1 MVNLKE
7 FKIIRYN
14 YILSN
19 EELTIQLWDKM
30 NFEETRWAVKLTLE
44 GVNDSSSG
52 NQYPAWDMFFLESKL
67 EEKISNVLFKYN
79 IEYVIED
86 LTEELLKDD
95 TVLTEELLTSLA
107 CLVPLLQSQSMHTSA
122 HAMTQNQDGSKS
134 HTSVVTG
141 DCTPY
146 FMCCIA
152 NEKFF
157 TENKLLAIW

>member
-1 MVNLKE
+1 MNLKD

-14 YILSN
+14 YVLSN
-19 EELTIQLWDKM
+19 KELTLQLWDKM

-52 NQYPAWDMFFLESKL
+52 DENPGWDMFFLESKL

-95 TVLTEELLTSLA
+95 TVLTEELL
-107 CLVPLLQSQSMHTSA
+107 
-122 HAMTQNQDGSKS
+122 DKIE
-134 HTSVVTG
+134 
-141 DCTPY
+141 Y
-146 FMCCIA
+146 FLEKNLTVDEVLDNIIDVGIENISIFEKYYLKKHK
-152 NEKFF
+152 NE
-157 TENKLLAIW
+157 

>member
-30 NFEETRWAVKLTLE
+30 NFEETRWAVKLTLQ

-95 TVLTEELLTSLA
+95 TVLTEELL
-107 CLVPLLQSQSMHTSA
+107 
-122 HAMTQNQDGSKS
+122 DKIE
-134 HTSVVTG
+134 
-141 DCTPY
+141 Y
-146 FMCCIA
+146 FLEKNLTIDEVLDNIIDVGIENISIFEKYYLKKHK
-152 NEKFF
+152 NE
-157 TENKLLAIW
+157 

>member
-7 FKIIRYN
+7 FKIIKYN
-14 YILSN
+14 YVLSN

-95 TVLTEELLTSLA
+95 TVLTEELL
-107 CLVPLLQSQSMHTSA
+107 
-122 HAMTQNQDGSKS
+122 DKIE
-134 HTSVVTG
+134 
-141 DCTPY
+141 Y
-146 FMCCIA
+146 FLEKNLTVDEVLDNIIDVGIENISIFEKYYLKKHK
-152 NEKFF
+152 NE
-157 TENKLLAIW
+157 

>member
-14 YILSN
+14 YVLSN

-52 NQYPAWDMFFLESKL
+52 DQYPAWDMFFLETKL

-95 TVLTEELLTSLA
+95 TVLTEELL
-107 CLVPLLQSQSMHTSA
+107 
-122 HAMTQNQDGSKS
+122 DKIE
-134 HTSVVTG
+134 
-141 DCTPY
+141 Y
-146 FMCCIA
+146 FLEKNLTIDEVLDNIIDVGIENISIFEKYYLKKHK
-152 NEKFF
+152 NE
-157 TENKLLAIW
+157 

>member
-14 YILSN
+14 YVLSN

-52 NQYPAWDMFFLESKL
+52 DQYPAWDMFFLETKL
-67 EEKISNVLFKYN
+67 EEKISTVLFKYN

-95 TVLTEELLTSLA
+95 TVLTEELL
-107 CLVPLLQSQSMHTSA
+107 
-122 HAMTQNQDGSKS
+122 DKIE
-134 HTSVVTG
+134 
-141 DCTPY
+141 Y
-146 FMCCIA
+146 FLEKNLTIDDVLDDIIDVGMENISIFEKYYLKKHK
-152 NEKFF
+152 NE
-157 TENKLLAIW
+157 

>member
-52 NQYPAWDMFFLESKL
+52 NQYPAWDMFFLETKL

-95 TVLTEELLTSLA
+95 TVLTEELL
-107 CLVPLLQSQSMHTSA
+107 
-122 HAMTQNQDGSKS
+122 DKIE
-134 HTSVVTG
+134 
-141 DCTPY
+141 Y
-146 FMCCIA
+146 FLEKNLTIDEVLDNIIDVGMENISIFEKYYLKKHK
-152 NEKFF
+152 NE
-157 TENKLLAIW
+157 

>member
-14 YILSN
+14 YVLSN

-52 NQYPAWDMFFLESKL
+52 NQYPAWDMFFLETKL
-67 EEKISNVLFKYN
+67 EEKISAVLFKYN

-86 LTEELLKDD
+86 LTEELLKDN
-95 TVLTEELLTSLA
+95 TVLTEELL
-107 CLVPLLQSQSMHTSA
+107 
-122 HAMTQNQDGSKS
+122 DKIE
-134 HTSVVTG
+134 
-141 DCTPY
+141 Y
-146 FMCCIA
+146 FLEKNLTVDEVLDNIIDVGIENISIFEKYYLKKHK
-152 NEKFF
+152 NE
-157 TENKLLAIW
+157 

>member
-14 YILSN
+14 YVLSN

-95 TVLTEELLTSLA
+95 TVLTEELL
-107 CLVPLLQSQSMHTSA
+107 
-122 HAMTQNQDGSKS
+122 DKIE
-134 HTSVVTG
+134 
-141 DCTPY
+141 Y
-146 FMCCIA
+146 FLEKNLTIDEVLDNIIDVGMENISIFEKYYLKKHK
-152 NEKFF
+152 NE
-157 TENKLLAIW
+157 

>member
-95 TVLTEELLTSLA
+95 TVLTEELL
-107 CLVPLLQSQSMHTSA
+107 
-122 HAMTQNQDGSKS
+122 DKIE
-134 HTSVVTG
+134 
-141 DCTPY
+141 Y
-146 FMCCIA
+146 FLEKNLTVDEVLDNIIDVGMENISIFEKYYLKKHK
-152 NEKFF
+152 NE
-157 TENKLLAIW
+157 

>member
-14 YILSN
+14 YVLSN

-52 NQYPAWDMFFLESKL
+52 NQYPAWDMFFLETKL

-95 TVLTEELLTSLA
+95 TVLTEELL
-107 CLVPLLQSQSMHTSA
+107 
-122 HAMTQNQDGSKS
+122 DKIE
-134 HTSVVTG
+134 
-141 DCTPY
+141 Y
-146 FMCCIA
+146 FLEKNLTIDEVLDNIIDVGIENISIFEKYYLKKHK
-152 NEKFF
+152 NE
-157 TENKLLAIW
+157 

>member
-14 YILSN
+14 YVLSN

-30 NFEETRWAVKLTLE
+30 NFEETRWAVKLTLQ

-95 TVLTEELLTSLA
+95 TVLTEELL
-107 CLVPLLQSQSMHTSA
+107 
-122 HAMTQNQDGSKS
+122 DKIE
-134 HTSVVTG
+134 
-141 DCTPY
+141 Y
-146 FMCCIA
+146 FLEKNLTIDEVLDNIIDVGMENISIFEKYYLKKHK
-152 NEKFF
+152 NE
-157 TENKLLAIW
+157 

>member
-52 NQYPAWDMFFLESKL
+52 DEYPAWDMFFLETKL
-67 EEKISNVLFKYN
+67 EEKISTVLFKYN

-95 TVLTEELLTSLA
+95 TVLTEELL
-107 CLVPLLQSQSMHTSA
+107 
-122 HAMTQNQDGSKS
+122 DKIE
-134 HTSVVTG
+134 
-141 DCTPY
+141 Y
-146 FMCCIA
+146 FLEKNLTVDEVLDNIIDVGMENISIFEKYYLKKHK
-152 NEKFF
+152 NE
-157 TENKLLAIW
+157 

>member
-14 YILSN
+14 YVLSN

-95 TVLTEELLTSLA
+95 TVLTEELL
-107 CLVPLLQSQSMHTSA
+107 
-122 HAMTQNQDGSKS
+122 DKIE
-134 HTSVVTG
+134 
-141 DCTPY
+141 Y
-146 FMCCIA
+146 FLEKNLTVDEVLDNIIDVGMENISIFEKYYLKKHK
-152 NEKFF
+152 NE
-157 TENKLLAIW
+157 

>member
-7 FKIIRYN
+7 FKIIKYN
-14 YILSN
+14 YVLSN

-52 NQYPAWDMFFLESKL
+52 DEYPAWDMFFLETKL
-67 EEKISNVLFKYN
+67 EEKISTVLFKYN

-95 TVLTEELLTSLA
+95 TVLTEELLDKIESFLEKNLTIDDVLDDIIDVGMENISIFEKYYL
-107 CLVPLLQSQSMHTSA
+107 
-122 HAMTQNQDGSKS
+122 KKRK
-134 HTSVVTG
+134 
-141 DCTPY
+141 
-146 FMCCIA
+146 
-152 NEKFF
+152 NE
-157 TENKLLAIW
+157 

>member
-14 YILSN
+14 YVLSN

-67 EEKISNVLFKYN
+67 EEKISAVLFKYN

-86 LTEELLKDD
+86 LTEELLKDN
-95 TVLTEELLTSLA
+95 TVLTEELL
-107 CLVPLLQSQSMHTSA
+107 
-122 HAMTQNQDGSKS
+122 DKIE
-134 HTSVVTG
+134 
-141 DCTPY
+141 Y
-146 FMCCIA
+146 FLEKNLTVDEVLDNIIDVGMENISIFEKYYLKKHK
-152 NEKFF
+152 NE
-157 TENKLLAIW
+157 

>member
-7 FKIIRYN
+7 FKIIKYN
-14 YILSN
+14 YVLSN

-95 TVLTEELLTSLA
+95 TVLTEELL
-107 CLVPLLQSQSMHTSA
+107 
-122 HAMTQNQDGSKS
+122 DKIE
-134 HTSVVTG
+134 
-141 DCTPY
+141 Y
-146 FMCCIA
+146 FLEKNLTIDEVLDNIIDVGIENISIFEKYYLKKHK
-152 NEKFF
+152 NE
-157 TENKLLAIW
+157 

>member
-1 MVNLKE
+1 MINLKDY
-7 FKIIRYN
+7 KIIKYN
-14 YILSN
+14 YVLSN

-95 TVLTEELLTSLA
+95 TVLTEELL
-107 CLVPLLQSQSMHTSA
+107 
-122 HAMTQNQDGSKS
+122 DKIE
-134 HTSVVTG
+134 
-141 DCTPY
+141 Y
-146 FMCCIA
+146 FLEKNLTVDEVLDNIIDVGIENISIFEKYYLKKHK
-152 NEKFF
+152 NE
-157 TENKLLAIW
+157 

>member
-14 YILSN
+14 YVLSN

-30 NFEETRWAVKLTLE
+30 NFEETRWAVKLTLQ

-95 TVLTEELLTSLA
+95 TVLTEELL
-107 CLVPLLQSQSMHTSA
+107 
-122 HAMTQNQDGSKS
+122 DKIE
-134 HTSVVTG
+134 
-141 DCTPY
+141 Y
-146 FMCCIA
+146 FLEKNLTIDEVLDNIIDVGIENISIFEKYYLKKHK
-152 NEKFF
+152 NE
-157 TENKLLAIW
+157 

>member
-1 MVNLKE
+1 MVNLKDY
-7 FKIIRYN
+7 KIIKYN

-19 EELTIQLWDKM
+19 EDLTIQLWDKM
-30 NFEETRWAVKLTLE
+30 NFEETRWAVKLTLQ

-95 TVLTEELLTSLA
+95 TVLTEELL
-107 CLVPLLQSQSMHTSA
+107 
-122 HAMTQNQDGSKS
+122 DKIE
-134 HTSVVTG
+134 
-141 DCTPY
+141 Y
-146 FMCCIA
+146 FLEKNLTIDEVLDNIIDVGIENISIFEKYYLKKHK
-152 NEKFF
+152 NE
-157 TENKLLAIW
+157 

>member
-7 FKIIRYN
+7 FKIIKYN
-14 YILSN
+14 YVLSN

-52 NQYPAWDMFFLESKL
+52 DEYPAWDMFFLETKL

-95 TVLTEELLTSLA
+95 TVLTEELL
-107 CLVPLLQSQSMHTSA
+107 
-122 HAMTQNQDGSKS
+122 DKIE
-134 HTSVVTG
+134 
-141 DCTPY
+141 Y
-146 FMCCIA
+146 FLEKNLTVDEVLDNIIDVGIENISIFEKYYLKKHK
-152 NEKFF
+152 NE
-157 TENKLLAIW
+157 